1 MSRVK
6 KDFYTLATI
15 IYAFSWLVILG
26 VYFTAS
32 FINLKLKLW
41 MHHRRNLHKL
51 KSTLRRTGIPPDLG
65 KLIMEIYE
73 DRWRLFSS
81 TLSTKSFIHFIK
93 QISNIRGVENT

>member
-1 MSRVK
+1 VSRVK
-6 KDFYTLATI
+6 RNFYALATI

-26 VYFTAS
+26 VYFTAL

-81 TLSTKSFIHFIK
+81 TLSTKSFIRFIK

>member
-1 MSRVK
+1 MSRVNK
-6 KDFYTLATI
+6 NFYTLATI

-51 KSTLRRTGIPPDLG
+51 KSTLRRTGVPPDLG

-73 DRWRLFSS
+73 DQWRLFSS
-81 TLSTKSFIHFIK
+81 TLSTKSFIRFIK

>member
-1 MSRVK
+1 MSRVNK
-6 KDFYTLATI
+6 NFYTLATI

-26 VYFTAS
+26 VYFTAL

-41 MHHRRNLHKL
+41 MYHRRSLHKL
-51 KSTLRRTGIPPDLG
+51 KSTLRRTGVPPDLG

-81 TLSTKSFIHFIK
+81 TLSTKSFIRFIK